1 MTNPSASLLRKNN
14 TRNRI
19 LALIRE
25 QGKISK
31 TQLKRKTRYSM
42 ATILSTIDE
51 LLEEELIYYAEKGKV
66 PSGRKPTYISLNAE
80 GGYFIGITFN
90 ATDMSGAILNYCGE
104 RIHYFTEPL
113 NSSNLS
119 VEYVLGCLKA
129 NLMKMMEILRGGE
142 DRIIGIGVGAP
153 GYLDEK
159 TGISIFYPHI
169 PEWRNVNILTFLTPL
184 IKNIPVYI
192 EHNTNGM
199 ALAYK
204 WLRPDY
210 RGMCYLII
218 SIRTGIRMSCVF
230 NNVLYKG
237 KNYTAGEI
245 GHIKVNGSR
254 RYCPCGKCGCLES
267 EVSETAIRERIL
279 EGIKANR
286 YSMLWEAAGKKTENI
301 NIDLF
306 AARVLSEDPECMV
319 LLDELCCFLGESLT
333 QLLNILNPDRIIL
346 STKLNQIGEPFFDR
360 LWEHIRKDAIFVALE
375 NFTLEP
381 TEFGDALA
389 AIGAACIVMDHE
401 LCYVDA
407 II

>member
-1 MTNPSASLLRKNN
+1 MNNPGAGLLRKSN

-19 LALIRE
+19 LSLIRE
-25 QGKISK
+25 RGKISK
-31 TQLKRKTRYSM
+31 TQLKKETRYSM

-51 LLEEELIYYAEKGKV
+51 LLGEGLIYYSEKGKS

-80 GGYFIGITFN
+80 GGYFVGITFN

-104 RIHYFTEPL
+104 KVHYFTEPF
-113 NSSNLS
+113 NISSLS
-119 VEYVLGCLKA
+119 VEYVLDCLRV
-129 NLMKMMEILRGGE
+129 NLMKMMEILKGKE
-142 DRIIGIGVGAP
+142 NRIIGIGVGSP

-159 TGISIFYPHI
+159 TGVSIFYPHI
-169 PEWRNVNILTFLTPL
+169 PKWQNVDILTFLAPL
-184 IKNIPVYI
+184 IKDIPIYI

-204 WLRPDY
+204 WLRSEY

-218 SIRTGIRMSCVF
+218 SIRSGIRMSCVF
-230 NNVLYKG
+230 DNVLYKG

-245 GHIKVNGSR
+245 GHIHVNGSR

-267 EVSETAIRERIL
+267 EVSETAILERIL

-286 YSMLWEAAGKKTENI
+286 YASLWEKAGKKIENI

-306 AARVLSEDPECMV
+306 VEGIHAEDPECMV
-319 LLDELCCFLGESLT
+319 LLDEICCFLGESLT
-333 QLLNILNPDRIIL
+333 QLLNILNPEKIIF
-346 STKLNQIGEPFFDR
+346 STKLNKIGPPFFDR
-360 LWEHIRKDAIFVALE
+360 LREQVHKNAIFVALE

-381 TEFGDALA
+381 TEFADALA
-389 AIGAACIVMDHE
+389 AVGAACIVMDHE
-401 LCYVDA
+401 LTYVDA